1 MSSLA
6 RPSILDSRE
15 RAIVCDSPP
24 RVVHEIGKCVRFD
37 AGEGD
42 ADPAPLAPDAGVWNV
57 GFGIGFDQDA
67 RVLRFESHGHLVRMR
82 KTGEDLVAN
91 PNIDG
96 VQMALLLHAR
106 QR

>member
-24 RVVHEIGKCVRFD
+24 RVVHEIGKCVRLD
-37 AGEGD
+37 AGERD
-42 ADPAPLAPDAGVWNV
+42 ADPAALAPDAGVWNV

-82 KTGEDLVAN
+82 KTGEDLVAH
-91 PNIDG
+91 PKID
-96 VQMALLLHAR
+96 VAEVTLLLRAR